1 MRLQIASQLAIYAL
15 LELAAHP
22 DRPLSVGEIGEKYGI
37 SNHHLAKVMNVLGRA
52 RLVRS
57 VRGVGGGYHFSGNA
71 RRTTLLDVIELFED
85 FSAGGS
91 NGHMAGTPEKAT
103 DEGRALTEVLRE
115 IDEIA
120 RATLGSIT
128 IATMLKIVER
138 HRAGSPM
145 RATAAARG
153 GR

>member
-15 LELAAHP
+15 LELAADP
-22 DRPLSVGEIGEKYGI
+22 ERQLSVGEMGGKYGI

-52 RLVRS
+52 KLVRS

-71 RRTTLLDVIELFED
+71 RRTTLLDVVELFEE
-85 FSAGGS
+85 FGAGS
-91 NGHMAGTPEKAT
+91 SEGHAAGVPGKAT
-103 DEGRALTEVLRE
+103 DEGRALAGILRE

-128 IATMLKIVER
+128 IATMLKLVAR
-138 HRAGSPM
+138 HRAGAPA
-145 RATAAARG
+145 RATVMA
-153 GR
+153 GRH

>member
-22 DRPLSVGEIGEKYGI
+22 DRQLSVGEIGEKYGI

-57 VRGVGGGYHFSGNA
+57 VRGVGGGYYFSGNA

-85 FSAGGS
+85 FGAGTTDGHAGGPP
-91 NGHMAGTPEKAT
+91 GKTT
-103 DEGRALTEVLRE
+103 DEGRALTEILKE

-138 HRAGSPM
+138 HRGGSPA
-145 RATAAARG
+145 RASAMAG